1 MTIESKQGKGLL
13 SKIKQAAMQRLWRL
27 SVCDPSIMAHCPK
40 AEKVGYA
47 LTGLCILAFIVV
59 SIFSGIYL
67 STLIFQSLPVAI
79 VLGAGLALNMLI
91 VFQLA
96 LTSVSSARLPHT
108 AHFRYSWSSTGVR
121 FIYLG
126 FILLLVSKPLEL
138 CLWQHQIGRDLVKFK
153 AKQVQLFKTQ
163 NLSFINKEIEKLQ
176 IDIQHLGVFILQSQ
190 NQAESWG
197 NSLNQQFKPK
207 LALSNLSTLVKVK
220 KAKEIALQE
229 LKAKKAIYIQK
240 FWKAN
245 QESNYLIQRVR
256 ILHSNYPATWGITVL
271 LGLFLFFPFAY
282 RVINVNKHVY
292 PIKCDSLDYNLVL
305 RSYHNF
311 KQVYARVFLH
321 KFSKQVVFHEPYLDP
336 PFNTLRKFDTRTTQ
350 GKEALIAWIV
360 KEKGTP

>member
-13 SKIKQAAMQRLWRL
+13 NKIKQVAMQRLWRL
-27 SVCDPSIMAHCPK
+27 SVCDPSIMVLCPK
-40 AEKVGYA
+40 AERVGYA

-67 STLIFQSLPVAI
+67 SALIFQSIPVAI

-91 VFQLA
+91 VLQLA

-138 CLWQHQIGRDLVKFK
+138 CLWQHQIALDLVKFR

-163 NLSFINKEIEKLQ
+163 NLSFVNKEIDKLQ
-176 IDIQHLGVFILQSQ
+176 IDIQHLGRFIVQSQ
-190 NQAESWG
+190 SQAENRG
-197 NSLNQQFKPK
+197 DTLKQELKPE
-207 LALSNLSTLVKVK
+207 LALSSVETLVKVK

-229 LKAKKAIYIQK
+229 LKAKKAIYIKK

-256 ILHSNYPATWGITVL
+256 ILHSNYPATWGITVF
-271 LGLFLFFPFAY
+271 LGLLLFFPFAY

-321 KFSKQVVFHEPYLDP
+321 IFSKKIAFYEGYLDP
-336 PFNTLRKFDTRTTQ
+336 PFNTLRKFDTRPTK
-350 GKEALIAWIV
+350 GKEDLIAWIL